1 MSQVAGLGNGARHGA
16 VAMFEQRIEILDKRL
31 NFGGIRA
38 VDPVAG
44 TVSDPH
50 QPGTDRYVGAVIVDM
65 IDVGTW
71 RRTVKGQKLIM
82 ELALAPDVGPEQ
94 REAVEAEATRL
105 ARFLD
110 KELLLR

>member
-1 MSQVAGLGNGARHGA
+1 MLLPLYDELTLSYPKINFDRARQH
-16 VAMFEQRIEILDKRL
+16 
-31 NFGGIRA
+31 
-38 VDPVAG
+38 
-44 TVSDPH
+44 PH

-65 IDVGTW
+65 IDIGTW

-82 ELALAPDVGPEQ
+82 ELALAPGVGPEQ
-94 REAVEAEATRL
+94 RAAVEAEATRL